1 MSSVRDHLDAGSGRE
16 LPGQRALPLSA
27 AQHALWVADLVGPA
41 GAAYNL
47 CRVVDFAGPLD
58 PDALRAAFDE
68 LVGRHESLR
77 MSVTE
82 SDRKF
87 TLLIEPAA
95 GGVGCLPL
103 VDVTP
108 DAADAVAD
116 SLATQRFEPDARPLW
131 RAQLLRLG
139 QDQHRLVLVMHHLI
153 CDIATFAVLFADLGA
168 SYAARVAG
176 ALADLPPARP
186 YSDYL
191 GREQE
196 FLASPQ
202 CATQLA
208 YWTVQ
213 LSDVLPVE
221 LPADRPRLET
231 SSRPGDNLS
240 FTVINT
246 QTSETLR
253 AIARSHGA
261 TVAHV
266 MLACYATML
275 HRYTGRDEFIVG
287 MPVSLRQGGR
297 WTTCAGLFVNTL
309 PIRIGV
315 HGRLPFSELLSAVRG
330 TVFAALGA
338 AQAPIAT
345 AALASRRQP
354 GNGRLYDL
362 TFGLESGRRP
372 AISLPGLDC
381 KVTGRYGGQAKFDLH
396 FGVFDDGR
404 GTPLRCH
411 VEYDADLFDQATA
424 RRYAESVAAIAEAA
438 AQDPIQPVGNLRMW
452 PNPGLAQAQGGS
464 GPGAAVAV
472 PGRAEPG
479 RAEPGHA
486 ETGHA
491 ELAEVG
497 RVDSLFAD
505 VVAAVPDHV
514 ALIDAGD
521 GTELSYRDLADRARN
536 VTAEL
541 TRRGVGR
548 GDFVGLTL
556 PRSTDL
562 VVAILG
568 VLASGAAYVPLDA
581 SYPVGRLREM
591 ISCAS
596 ISFVIGPSP
605 GELGIPT
612 IGLPLAAQARAD
624 TDPGQARA
632 DVHAAQ
638 ARAEAD
644 AAQAPI
650 DAGRLAGSG
659 TRADP
664 AYVIFTSGSTGA
676 PKAVM
681 VPHRA
686 VVRLVRGT
694 GFASMTSRERW
705 LHCASPSFDAST
717 LELWAPLLNGGAVVV
732 LPGLL
737 TVAELGDTIRKY
749 QVTSSFLTTGLFNLV
764 VDSDIDVLRPLREL
778 LTGGEAA
785 SAPHLLRAL
794 EVVPTVV
801 NAYGPTENT
810 TFTTCYVA
818 RDVAGV
824 TVPVPIGTPIEGT
837 TVHVVDSYFN
847 QMPPGAVGEI
857 VTGGDG
863 VAIGYAGASALTAER
878 FVPDPFGPPGS
889 RMYLTG
895 DYGRLDS
902 DGTLHFTGRTDDQVK
917 VRGFRIELG
926 AIEHALVS
934 HPDVRQAA
942 VIVHA
947 DPSGDRRL
955 VGYTVGAAAGERLT
969 EHLRSLLPGYMV
981 PGQWITLD
989 ALPLGPSGKV
999 DRAALPEPAPS
1010 AVVAAHSST
1019 AAENQLTAWYAE
1031 LLGYSEATPDTDF
1044 FLAGGH
1050 SLFATRL
1057 VSRIKATFGVELS
1070 LQVVFDNPRIGDLA
1084 TVVVTQAPA
1093 PGSQPRQHATSH

>member
-1 MSSVRDHLDAGSGRE
+1 MSSVRDQLDAGSGPE
-16 LPGQRALPLSA
+16 LAGQRALPLSA
-27 AQHALWVADLVGPA
+27 AQHALWRADLVGPA

-47 CRVVDFAGPLD
+47 CRVAHLAGPLD
-58 PDALRAAFDE
+58 AGALRAAFDE
-68 LVGRHESLR
+68 LVARHESLR
-77 MSVTE
+77 MLVTE
-82 SDRKF
+82 SGNRF

-95 GGVGCLPL
+95 GSVGCLPL
-103 VDVTP
+103 VDVAQ
-108 DAADAVAD
+108 DAADAAAD
-116 SLATQRFEPDARPLW
+116 RLAAQKFEPDARRLW

-139 QDQHRLVLVMHHLI
+139 HDQHRLVLVMHHLI
-153 CDIATFAVLFADLGA
+153 CDIGTFAVLFADLGA

-176 ALADLPPARP
+176 GQPDLPPARP

-191 GREQE
+191 RREQE
-196 FLASPQ
+196 YLASPK
-202 CATQLA
+202 CAAQLA
-208 YWTVQ
+208 YWTGQ
-213 LSDVLPVE
+213 LSDVPPVE

-231 SSRPGDNLS
+231 SGRPGGNLS
-240 FTVINT
+240 FTEIDT
-246 QTSETLR
+246 RTSEALR

-275 HRYTGRDEFIVG
+275 HRYTGRDDFIVG

-297 WTTCAGLFVNTL
+297 WATCAGLFVNTL

-315 HGRLPFSELLSAVRG
+315 HGSVPFSQLLSAVRG

-345 AALASRRQP
+345 AALASRRQS
-354 GNGRLYDL
+354 GSGRLYDL

-372 AISLPGLDC
+372 AIALPGLDC
-381 KVTGRYGGQAKFDLH
+381 KVTGGYGGQAKFDLH
-396 FGVFDDGR
+396 FGVFDDGQ

-411 VEYDADLFDQATA
+411 VEYDTDLFDQATV
-424 RRYAESVAAIAEAA
+424 RRYAESVAAIAQAA
-438 AQDPIQPVGNLRMW
+438 AQDPAQPVGNLRMW
-452 PNPGLAQAQGGS
+452 RDPGLAPAPGDIGAEGASS
-464 GPGAAVAV
+464 GPAADGTGYAV
-472 PGRAEPG
+472 PLGSW
-479 RAEPGHA
+479 
-486 ETGHA
+486 
-491 ELAEVG
+491 

-505 VVAAVPDHV
+505 VAAASPDHV

-521 GTELSYRDLADRARN
+521 GTEVSYRELAERARA

-541 TRRGVGR
+541 ARREIGR

-556 PRSTDL
+556 PRSADL

-591 ISCAS
+591 IECAS
-596 ISFVIGPSP
+596 IGLVVGPVP
-605 GELGIPT
+605 GELGIPA
-612 IGLPLAAQARAD
+612 IELPVAGQAGAGADAGQAAQA
-624 TDPGQARA
+624 G
-632 DVHAAQ
+632 V
-638 ARAEAD
+638 E
-644 AAQAPI
+644 
-650 DAGRLAGSG
+650 AGRLAGAG
-659 TRADP
+659 THDDP
-664 AYVIFTSGSTGA
+664 AYVMFTSGSTGA
-676 PKAVM
+676 PKAAM

-694 GFASMTSRERW
+694 SFASMTSRERW

-717 LELWAPLLNGGAVVV
+717 LELWAPLLNGGTMVV

-737 TVAELGDTIRKY
+737 TVADLGGAIRKY

-764 VDSDIDVLRPLREL
+764 VDSDIEVLRPLREL
-778 LTGGEAA
+778 LFGGEAA
-785 SAPHLLRAL
+785 SAPHLLQAL
-794 EVVPTVV
+794 KVVPTVV
-801 NAYGPTENT
+801 NCYGPTENT
-810 TFTTCYVA
+810 TFTTCYGA
-818 RDVAGV
+818 RDAAEV
-824 TVPVPIGTPIEGT
+824 TMPVPIGTPIEGT

-847 QMPPGAVGEI
+847 PMPPGAVGEI
-857 VTGGDG
+857 VAGGDG
-863 VAIGYAGASALTAER
+863 VAVGYAGSPALTAER

-889 RMYLTG
+889 RMYRTG
-895 DYGRLDS
+895 DYGRFDAG
-902 DGTLHFTGRTDDQVK
+902 GTLHFTGRIDDQVK

-942 VIVHA
+942 VVVHA
-947 DPSGDRRL
+947 DPTGDRRL
-955 VGYTVGAAAGERLT
+955 VGYTVGAATGEQLA
-969 EHLRSLLPGYMV
+969 EQLRGQLPGYMV

-989 ALPLGPSGKV
+989 ALPLGPTGKV
-999 DRAALPEPAPS
+999 DRAALPAPAPS
-1010 AVVAAHSST
+1010 PAVAAHRAT

-1070 LQVVFDNPRIGDLA
+1070 LQVLFDTPRIGDLA
-1084 TVVVTQAPA
+1084 TVVVTQ
-1093 PGSQPRQHATSH
+1093 QATSH